1 MTDFSMNDIL
11 RSFRKMRMNKAS
23 GQGGHHQY
31 NNHHQN
37 NYRHQPPQ
45 NIQIYQHTYPMQQ
58 SKDLK
63 KIIKIIKKNLIKEK
77 ITRQMKILV

>member
-1 MTDFSMNDIL
+1 MTDFLMIDVL
-11 RSFRKMRMNKAS
+11 RSFRKMRMNKGS
-23 GQGGHHQY
+23 GQGGQQQY
-31 NNHHQN
+31 HNQ

-45 NIQIYQHTYPMQQ
+45 NVQVYQHSYPLQQ
-58 SKDLK
+58 TKDLK

>member
-1 MTDFSMNDIL
+1 
-11 RSFRKMRMNKAS
+11 MRMNKS
-23 GQGGHHQY
+23 TGQGGHHQY
-31 NNHHQN
+31 HHPQQRQQQQNH
-37 NYRHQPPQ
+37 PQ
-45 NIQIYQHTYPMQQ
+45 NIQAYQHTYPVQQ

>member
-11 RSFRKMRMNKAS
+11 RSFRKMRMNKGS
-23 GQGGHHQY
+23 GQCGHHHQY
-31 NNHHQN
+31 HNHQQHH
-37 NYRHQPPQ
+37 RHQAPQ
-45 NIQIYQHTYPMQQ
+45 SIQAYQHTYPVQQ

>member
-11 RSFRKMRMNKAS
+11 RSFRKMRMNKGS

-31 NNHHQN
+31 RNHQQ
-37 NYRHQPPQ
+37 QPPQ
-45 NIQIYQHTYPMQQ
+45 NIQAYQNTYPVQQ